1 MRRFSYSTN
10 ISLPFIRNIKRHNLT
25 EKKNHKQKF
34 FFIALSTDP
43 CRNVNK
49 QCICQISNQ
58 KMEFKQ
64 TKQNR
69 SCNFYKNQICK
80 ILIFRNFIDCNDLL
94 FYCIQKELRRLCN
107 KSCHDLERVYWAIPW
122 PIIRYNTV
130 HYLVGFNLF
139 KCS

>member
-1 MRRFSYSTN
+1 MWLFRQGPFFKLYFKLYLFLLKRNSRRFSYSTT
-10 ISLPFIRNIKRHNLT
+10 ISLPFIRNIKSHNLT
-25 EKKNHKQKF
+25 QKNHKQKF

-94 FYCIQKELRRLCN
+94 FKCIQK
-107 KSCHDLERVYWAIPW
+107 
-122 PIIRYNTV
+122 
-130 HYLVGFNLF
+130 
-139 KCS
+139 